1 MTGTLHGTLPRLYP
15 TTLAAGP
22 AGPADV
28 PVLLAMAD
36 VPARVLDRLL
46 DGAR

>member
-22 AGPADV
+22 AFS
-28 PVLLAMAD
+28 VLLAMAD